1 MRDQRL
7 KKIEKK
13 VAEEFEAKKKVAAA
27 LAVAPYFIQRA
38 TELNEIDK
46 VKSVKAKDPPYPIPD
61 DVLRQWD
68 LIADVY
74 MEMAPTTEVP
84 TETAAAVPTKSAKD
98 TDRAGSLREEGTGAG
113 KKSKSKKRRQLDE
126 PMEESGRKK
135 KKSKSK

>member
-27 LAVAPYFIQRA
+27 LAVAPYCIQRA
-38 TELNEIDK
+38 IELNEIDK

-61 DVLRQWD
+61 DVLRQWN

-74 MEMAPTTEVP
+74 MEMTPTPEVP
-84 TETAAAVPTKSAKD
+84 IETAATKSAKD
-98 TDRAGSLREEGTGAG
+98 KDRAGSSRDEGTGAG

-126 PMEESGRKK
+126 PVEESGRKK